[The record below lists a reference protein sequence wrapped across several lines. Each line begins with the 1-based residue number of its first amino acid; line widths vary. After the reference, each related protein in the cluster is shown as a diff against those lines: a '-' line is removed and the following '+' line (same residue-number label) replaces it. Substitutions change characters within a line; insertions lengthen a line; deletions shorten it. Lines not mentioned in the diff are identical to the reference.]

1 MGENDKISD
10 VDLRSPD
17 FGQFVGVSPV
27 MNDIYKKIQNIA
39 ATTVP
44 VFITG
49 ESGTGKEICAQA
61 IHKNSN
67 RSNKPFVALNCA
79 ALSQTLVDSA
89 LFGHVKGAY
98 TGAIKDR
105 AGAIALACGGTLFLD
120 EVCDMPLDIQAKLLR
135 FTQDQQYQKLGSD
148 KFEKADVR
156 LICATNSD
164 VESKIEENNFRED
177 LYYRL
182 NSFPIHMPALRDR
195 GGDIL
200 NLANF
205 FLNKYTKESGKQDMV
220 FSDNAE
226 ELLKSYSWPGNIREM
241 QNVIRLI
248 IAQHDKPVINIA
260 MLPDPL
266 KKAPFQDK
274 SKTDMGLQHLR
285 MPLWRIEKQAI
296 ENTIRLCRGNIPKA
310 AAILDISPSTIYRKK
325 KSWEEKES

>member
-1 MGENDKISD
+1 MGDNGKISD
-10 VDLRSPD
+10 VDMRSPD
-17 FGQFVGVSPV
+17 FGQFVGISPI
-27 MNDIYKKIQNIA
+27 MNDIYQKIQNIA

-61 IHKNSN
+61 IHKNSS

-195 GGDIL
+195 GGDII
-200 NLANF
+200 NLAYF
-205 FLNKYTKESGKQDMV
+205 FLSKYARENNKHPRE
-220 FSDNAE
+220 FSDNAK
-226 ELLKSYSWPGNIREM
+226 ELLKSYPWPGNIREM
-241 QNVIRLI
+241 QNVIRQI
-248 IAQHDKPVINIA
+248 IAQHNHPVINIS
-260 MLPDPL
+260 MLPDPV
-266 KKAPFQDK
+266 KKAPFQNQN
-274 SKTDMGLQHLR
+274 KTDMGLQHLR

-296 ENTIRLCRGNIPKA
+296 ENTIRLCSGNIPKA

-325 KSWEEKES
+325 KAWEEKEH

>member
-1 MGENDKISD
+1 M
-10 VDLRSPD
+10 RAPD

-27 MNDIYKKIQNIA
+27 MNDIYQKIKNISS
-39 ATTVP
+39 TTVP

-67 RSNKPFVALNCA
+67 RADKPFVALNCA

-156 LICATNSD
+156 LICATNCD
-164 VESKIEENNFRED
+164 VQSKIEENSFRED

-182 NSFPIHMPALRDR
+182 NSFPIHMPALRER
-195 GGDIL
+195 GSDII
-200 NLANF
+200 NLAYF
-205 FLNKYTKESGKQDMV
+205 FLNQYAKESNKQPSE

-226 ELLKSYSWPGNIREM
+226 ELLKSYPWPGNIREM
-241 QNVIRLI
+241 QNIIRQI
-248 IAQHDKPVINIA
+248 IAQHDQRVINIS
-260 MLPDPL
+260 MLPDPV
-266 KKAPFQDK
+266 KKAPFNNDPK
-274 SKTDMGLQHLR
+274 PDMGLQHLR

-296 ENTIRLCRGNIPKA
+296 ENTIRLCSGNIPKA

-325 KSWEEKES
+325 KAWEEKEI